1 MVLTSVLQDVIKH
14 PRVRIS
20 EHLTDYVSEENV
32 KNLFER
38 FEYELSRFN
47 LSNDSFGANYSG
59 EFYLLKPDRNL
70 RVEQIE
76 NLLKSLKLSK
86 RIVIDVQA
94 YTEVTLLLK
103 FIIAF
108 QAQGYELY
116 GYVPLGTKISL
127 DFRNV

>member
-38 FEYELSRFN
+38 FEYELSRFI
-47 LSNDSFGANYSG
+47 LSNDSFEASYGG
-59 EFYLLKPDRNL
+59 LFYLLKPDKNL

-86 RIVIDVQA
+86 RIVIGVQA
-94 YTEVTLLLK
+94 YTKVTLLLK
-103 FIIAF
+103 FIVAF
-108 QAQGYELY
+108 QACGYDLY
-116 GYVPLGTKISL
+116 GYVPLGNKISL